1 VYANPGWVPQ
11 LSGPLVCDHR
21 GVDDSLS
28 QAVAVTTFPVKSAVR
43 RGFAAAVV
51 MGAAVMAAFGVA
63 SLGVAVWS
71 VARATDDSLLAS
83 ADVLVVFAGESARV
97 QLALEITDGLS
108 TGGVAPV
115 VVFSHGLR
123 NPLVADRC
131 GQLRPVE
138 VLCPVPE
145 SSNTRGEAQMFA
157 ALANERRWSN
167 MVAVTGDYHLARA
180 RTLLTRCVDEP
191 VEVSFVT
198 VDWDDVALKVYLHET
213 VGLWHAQVVDRGC

>member
-1 VYANPGWVPQ
+1 MV
-11 LSGPLVCDHR
+11 
-21 GVDDSLS
+21 
-28 QAVAVTTFPVKSAVR
+28 
-43 RGFAAAVV
+43 
-51 MGAAVMAAFGVA
+51 AAVMAAFGVA

-71 VARATDDSLLAS
+71 VARATDDSLQAS
-83 ADVLVVFAGESARV
+83 ADALVVFAGESARV

-108 TGGVAPV
+108 TGGIAPV

-123 NPLVADRC
+123 SPLVADRC

-167 MVAVTGDYHLARA
+167 IVAVTGDYHLARA

-191 VEVSFVT
+191 VDVSFVT
-198 VDWDDVALKVYLHET
+198 VDWDDVALTVYVHET
-213 VGLWHAQVVDRGC
+213 LGLWRAQVVDRGC

>member
-1 VYANPGWVPQ
+1 MTEPFAEIA
-11 LSGPLVCDHR
+11 
-21 GVDDSLS
+21 SLS
-28 QAVAVTTFPVKSAVR
+28 SRADQQMPPERSDSSNPWALRGLMVAVAMAV
-43 RGFAAAVV
+43 
-51 MGAAVMAAFGVA
+51 FGVA
-63 SLGVAVWS
+63 RIGVAVWS
-71 VARATDDSLLAS
+71 VARATDDSLPAS

-108 TGGVAPV
+108 TGGIAPV
-115 VVFSHGLR
+115 VVFSNGLR
-123 NPLVADRC
+123 SPLVADRC

-180 RTLLTRCVDEP
+180 RTLLARCVDEA

-198 VDWDDVALKVYLHET
+198 VDWDDVALTVYLHET
-213 VGLWHAQVVDRGC
+213 IGLWRAQVVDRGC

>member
-1 VYANPGWVPQ
+1 MTEPFAEIA
-11 LSGPLVCDHR
+11 
-21 GVDDSLS
+21 SLS
-28 QAVAVTTFPVKSAVR
+28 SRADQQMPPERSDSSNPWVR
-43 RGFAAAVV
+43 RGL
-51 MGAAVMAAFGVA
+51 MGAVVMAAFGLG
-63 SLGVAVWS
+63 SLGAAVWS
-71 VARATDDSLLAS
+71 VARATDDSLPAS

-108 TGGVAPV
+108 TDGIAPV

-198 VDWDDVALKVYLHET
+198 VDWDDVALTVYAHET
-213 VGLWHAQVVDRGC
+213 LGLWRAQIVDRGC